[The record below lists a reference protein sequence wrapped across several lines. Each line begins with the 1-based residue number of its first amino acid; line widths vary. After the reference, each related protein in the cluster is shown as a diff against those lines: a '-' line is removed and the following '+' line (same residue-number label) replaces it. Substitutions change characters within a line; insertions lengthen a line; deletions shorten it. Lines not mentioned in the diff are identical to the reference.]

1 MDSFDR
7 RILTVLRDGESRDF
21 PRLLREAGFSHNT
34 LRLRL
39 TSLKRQGFV
48 LETKKHKE
56 GSGRPGFTYSL
67 SPDIKRRVALTLT
80 DPYTTIVSLT
90 LQKLRHLCRFEKG
103 GYCKNMRRKC
113 EAQNCPQITKG
124 Q

>member
-7 RILTVLRDGESRDF
+7 RILAVLRDGESRDF

-39 TSLKRQGFV
+39 TSLKRQGFI

-67 SPDIKRRVALTLT
+67 PPDVKHRVALTLT
-80 DPYTTIVSLT
+80 DPYTTIENL
-90 LQKLRHLCRFEKG
+90 
-103 GYCKNMRRKC
+103 MKC
-113 EAQNCPQITKG
+113 SGESIT
-124 Q
+124 